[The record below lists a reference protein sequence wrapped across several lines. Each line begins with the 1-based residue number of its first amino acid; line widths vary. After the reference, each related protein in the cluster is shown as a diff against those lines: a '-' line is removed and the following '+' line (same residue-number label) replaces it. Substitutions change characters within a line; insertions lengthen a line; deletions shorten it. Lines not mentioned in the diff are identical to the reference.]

1 MFVQSDA
8 DTRKT
13 QKTHALT
20 PMTATT
26 VPLLPEVLLGPQP
39 ADQPNLPF
47 ASEGV
52 QRYVWNSAYGA
63 MLIEVRDG
71 AAYVN
76 GQRVTSIHELR
87 ADGSPA

>member
-1 MFVQSDA
+1 MNAPHPPV
-8 DTRKT
+8 
-13 QKTHALT
+13 
-20 PMTATT
+20 
-26 VPLLPEVLLGPQP
+26 LPEVLLGPQP
-39 ADQPNLPF
+39 ADQPNLEL

-76 GQRVTSIHELR
+76 GQRVTSIAELR
-87 ADGSPA
+87 TGE